1 MKYLLDIAVILI
13 FLSCVTIG
21 MKRGFIKTVAGVV
34 ALVVA
39 LAVSA
44 LFSTPAAQFLY
55 DETVEPVVTATVVE
69 QYEQAQGTALEK
81 LDNAY
86 TALPSFV
93 KSILAQTG
101 VEDAN
106 DLANTIPMGTSTPM
120 AESVNTVVR
129 PVVLPILKAV
139 CSLALFI
146 LVYILASLLMRV
158 LNLVT
163 KLPMLKQLNKTLGLV
178 GGVVSG
184 VLWSMVAA
192 TAVQLV
198 AATGILG
205 DALTLQT
212 VEQTALV
219 NWLIGV
225 NPLTT
230 MVQDVLVTQ

>member
-21 MKRGFIKTVAGVV
+21 MKRGFIKTVAGVI

-44 LFSTPAAQFLY
+44 LFSTPVSQFLY
-55 DETVEPVVTATVVE
+55 DETVEPVVTATVAE
-69 QYEQAQGTALEK
+69 QYEQAQGSAIEK

-93 KSILAQTG
+93 KTLLAQAG
-101 VEDAN
+101 IEDVN
-106 DLANTIPMGTSTPM
+106 DLANTMPIGTQTPIS
-120 AESVNTVVR
+120 ESVNAVVR
-129 PVVLPILKAV
+129 PITLPILKAV
-139 CSLALFI
+139 CSLILFI
-146 LVYILASLLMRV
+146 LVYILVSLLMRV
-158 LNLVT
+158 LNVVA
-163 KLPMLKQLNKTLGLV
+163 KLPVLKQLNKTLGLV

-184 VLWSMVAA
+184 VLWAMVAA
-192 TAVQLV
+192 TAMQLV

-212 VEQTALV
+212 VGQTTLV

-225 NPLTT
+225 SPLTAV
-230 MVQDVLVTQ
+230 VQDVLVTQ